1 MSMHIIS
8 ARDDGV
14 KLWKNVSFYQK
25 DEPNIVNKRHI
36 NTTEKS
42 KVSNNIVVGDCVK
55 IISGLFQSYYA
66 VVLGSSYGDENQIQC
81 FTEKETISGA
91 KYWILKENYLNSREK
106 CELKKVVAAID
117 NRDHYTF
124 NDYQTVQKF
133 ALTVT
138 HV

>member
-36 NTTEKS
+36 ITTEKS

-66 VVLGSSYGDENQIQC
+66 VVLGSSYGDEN
-81 FTEKETISGA
+81 
-91 KYWILKENYLNSREK
+91 
-106 CELKKVVAAID
+106 
-117 NRDHYTF
+117 
-124 NDYQTVQKF
+124 
-133 ALTVT
+133 
-138 HV
+138 